1 MYSVAILNGSFGFF
15 SYNNDF
21 LQKYPTTSLCMY
33 YTQLSPLLLTLRC
46 AIVWEYNR
54 ALASKTD
61 QTQTTPTLLKSNTK
75 KSWVFFKKNSERK
88 PKQLSLWRTYFET
101 IPQVTLQLRTVGR
114 PNWLTRLSSVAPTR
128 SRVRIPGG
136 TNFHLV
142 GKKNPLAVLAERL
155 GPLGHGPEFGGF
167 PAAERSRV
175 VSS

>member
-54 ALASKTD
+54 ALTSKTD

-75 KSWVFFKKNSERK
+75 KSWVFFLKLRTETKTNVALAHLLRNHSTSH
-88 PKQLSLWRTYFET
+88 LAARTYHKQGYSLDHLTCRTPATGHQVPET
-101 IPQVTLQLRTVGR
+101 IR
-114 PNWLTRLSSVAPTR
+114 
-128 SRVRIPGG
+128 RVEGICLWEQKC
-136 TNFHLV
+136 HQ
-142 GKKNPLAVLAERL
+142 K
-155 GPLGHGPEFGGF
+155 
-167 PAAERSRV
+167 
-175 VSS
+175 